1 MYSHSAP
8 RISEF
13 VVEIYAPRDTAK
25 RAAARVEDAALAADQ
40 VSAQTAE
47 VRVVRAISVRRTRPA
62 STSTRQRRPT
72 PSVRQRGPAHLRLVR
87 ISEAVSMR
95 PQGDRR

>member
-40 VSAQTAE
+40 VSAQTVE
-47 VRVVRAISVRRTRPA
+47 VRVVRAISVPEDETCFYLYEAASADAVREAARR
-62 STSTRQRRPT
+62 
-72 PSVRQRGPAHLRLVR
+72 AHLRLVR